1 MASEVLY
8 LCTGIVL
15 VLMAARHFL
24 AMCHGAHERSWS
36 HEAPR
41 HNALHALEEP
51 IIAYWAEMALCAA
64 ILFFGIWLTVSAG
77 LSIYALATRFIA

>member
-24 AMCHGAHERSWS
+24 SMCHGAHERSWS

-41 HNALHALEEP
+41 HNALHAISEP
-51 IIAYWAEMALCAA
+51 AIAYWAEMALCTA
-64 ILFFGIWLTVSAG
+64 ILLFGFWIAISAG
-77 LSIYALATRFIA
+77 LSLYSIASRLY